1 MSTSKQASSNK
12 VNVLAR
18 SRSHVTDKVLFGRV
32 IEHFS
37 LRSHT
42 TGEPI
47 TSSWFSDESR
57 NPKQCQF
64 YLMMGVSKDSKK
76 DIGLTI
82 PLNDNHHP
90 SIQVKIKL
98 LNSNIKIL
106 AISGPKSIKLKN
118 CCALGITL
126 KMKNLLKKIRLLL
139 EDELHILC
147 ELFYEFQQ
155 EATVSGAFAH
165 LICPAR
171 PPSLKENLIA
181 LFQQLLDNESL
192 VDVTIDVQWLKFEA
206 LQLILSARSLL
217 LFAILQND
225 LSIKKTKTFEVQ
237 GIEPEAF
244 QYKVRRF
251 YTDKAYKLNE
261 MAPQLLAVADRYM
274 LDLLKSK
281 CQVSLAR
288 NVTLANCG
296 ELLIL
301 AHLHSAEYTKETL
314 QDFVLCKTSRVA
326 VKSNWLLETA
336 NPQLL
341 RGMSMVMMTTSS
353 QVHNAPPLS
362 LIRKDV

>member
-18 SRSHVTDKVLFGRV
+18 SRSHVIDKVLFRWV

-57 NPKQCQF
+57 NPKECQF
-64 YLMMGVSKDSKK
+64 YLMMGVSIDSKK

-82 PLNDNHHP
+82 PLNNNHHP

-126 KMKNLLKKIRLLL
+126 KMKNLFKKIRLLL

-155 EATVSGAFAH
+155 EAIVSGAFAH
-165 LICPAR
+165 LICPR
-171 PPSLKENLIA
+171 PPSLKENLITH
-181 LFQQLLDNESL
+181 FQQLLDKESL
-192 VDVTIDVQWLKFEA
+192 VHVTIDVQWLKFEA
-206 LQLILSARSLL
+206 LQLILSARSLVF
-217 LFAILQND
+217 FAILQNN
-225 LSIKKTKTFEVQ
+225 LSNKKTKTFEVQ

-261 MAPQLLAVADRYM
+261 MAPQLLAATDKYM

-301 AHLHSAEYTKETL
+301 AQYTKETL
-314 QDFVLCKTSRVA
+314 LDFVLCKTSRVA

-362 LIRKDV
+362 LIKKDV